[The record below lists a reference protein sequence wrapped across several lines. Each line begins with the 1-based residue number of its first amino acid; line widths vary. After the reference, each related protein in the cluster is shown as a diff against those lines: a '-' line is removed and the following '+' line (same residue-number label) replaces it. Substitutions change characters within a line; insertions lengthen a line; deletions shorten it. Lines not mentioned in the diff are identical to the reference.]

1 MKIYFEDGCLL
12 DSVAPT
18 EAICVSASKGSNY
31 SFNFAKYLQTIY
43 TDNVSIYTNDIIVL
57 LNASELAWNGDAFD
71 IYLRNDNNEW
81 KLLKDLTNRELRQG
95 HNIYRLWFAG
105 EFEDRLKGDDKE

>member
-12 DSVAPT
+12 NDVAPT
-18 EAICVSASKGSNY
+18 EAFYVSASKGSNY
-31 SFNFAKYLQTIY
+31 SFNFAKYLQTNY
-43 TDNVSIYTNDIIVL
+43 ADDVSIYTNDIIVL
-57 LNASELAWNGDAFD
+57 LNASELAWNGETFD
-71 IYLRNDNNEW
+71 IYLHNDNNKW

-105 EFEDRLKGDDKE
+105 EFENKLKGLN